1 MFNFIKTNLTSI
13 GHHGL
18 VDRVIEDR
26 LVRHFRKQKDI
37 FVKQFYDVFIRE
49 NPTIP
54 AEALKL
60 KLENEAE
67 RVCNF
72 TDRAIVRGNIKRA
85 KYSFWIAGVGATF
98 VVIATVGVHTP
109 INFVSPLM
117 SALLSYIGTIAGIT
131 ALYKQ
136 RVKGAMV
143 QVVKAYIKEAS
154 EPNQK
159 SEEHMID
166 ILALS
171 PQLSANITAS
181 AKNRVTNILLDFIPS
196 TLRIQNLLGEVII
209 TISKK
214 REEDTELNVLQE
226 AALEEDLHVAW
237 ENVEKIKSSRV
248 TFHF

>member
-171 PQLSANITAS
+171 PQLSANI
-181 AKNRVTNILLDFIPS
+181 ILLDFIPS